1 MCLCKFDKDIS
12 ISVYIYLQKSC
23 KIIPNSC
30 VPGAL
35 HLGGLHPSI
44 APKDMWKCLEHFG
57 FTVRYATG
65 KSYFA

>member
-1 MCLCKFDKDIS
+1 MCLYKFDKDIS

-23 KIIPNSC
+23 KIIPNSG

-44 APKDMWKCLEHFG
+44 APKDM
-57 FTVRYATG
+57 
-65 KSYFA
+65 